1 MPWRTF
7 GRLRGGD
14 ERRGEFDAPEL
25 RNPEREQARFRRRL
39 ALAAVAMVAGFGG
52 LFARFYYLQ
61 VTEHAHFE
69 TLAETNRIAIVPIPP
84 NRGVITDRNGVVLAQ
99 SYSGYTLE
107 ITPSKVPD
115 LEATIDALAGVVNI
129 EPRDRKRFRKLLDE
143 SKDFESIPI
152 RTRLTDEEVARFA
165 VNRYRFPG

>member
-1 MPWRTF
+1 MF
-7 GRLRGGD
+7 GRARGRRD
-14 ERRGEFDAPEL
+14 RRGEFDVPDL
-25 RNPEREQARFRRRL
+25 RDPERELARFRRRL
-39 ALAAVAMVAGFGG
+39 LLATVVMVAGFAG

-61 VTEHAHFE
+61 VVEHAHFE

-115 LEATIDALAGVVNI
+115 LDATVDALATIVDI
-129 EPRDRKRFRKLLDE
+129 EPRDRKRFRKLLEE
-143 SKDFESIPI
+143 SKDFESLPI

-165 VNRYRFPG
+165 VNRYRFPGVEIK